1 MQVDVY
7 EKASRVGGMT
17 YTMWDTAPLVD
28 HNVDRTSQVLVKD
41 MHVPMLNRLQTHNT
55 SISSHLSLTMRSN
68 T

>member
-28 HNVDRTSQVLVKD
+28 HNVDKTSQVLYGVRHD
-41 MHVPMLNRLQTHNT
+41 AMLGPPADA
-55 SISSHLSLTMRSN
+55 
-68 T
+68 